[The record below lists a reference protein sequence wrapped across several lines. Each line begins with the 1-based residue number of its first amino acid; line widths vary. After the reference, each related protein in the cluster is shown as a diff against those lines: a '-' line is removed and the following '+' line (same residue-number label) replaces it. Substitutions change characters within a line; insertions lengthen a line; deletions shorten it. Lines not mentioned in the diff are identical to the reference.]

1 MMDFIRYIS
10 SKDVRQY
17 LYDIDYKLSAD
28 QIIFIVLSCSFIS
41 IDEKLKALNDFRQ
54 TSDDVPLTSI
64 TDECFS
70 ETIGLTS
77 HEFIRRYKSDVETMS
92 EFMKANTCGYFYQ
105 VSLQYE
111 DNLETELI
119 GCFKSYK
126 TCFEALSEYSK
137 ENVMKPGERLRIDKF
152 PFDDEDSGNGE
163 NYLSDSNYCL
173 FSNNLELM
181 DINVY
186 DNNCKTCGIGIDGM
200 YVGIPMPFKKG
211 DIVSIGRD
219 INGVYLGYHP
229 EKPED
234 YKPGRSYGDILL
246 YGIYAEEHGFDGG
259 YGIVFNYNVEYKD
272 PALLYGDD
280 LKLIPVSK
288 YLKGELDSD
297 EFYRNV
303 RILELKKEKEK
314 EDEYLS
320 VFCSSLAELGIK

>member
-1 MMDFIRYIS
+1 
-10 SKDVRQY
+10 
-17 LYDIDYKLSAD
+17 
-28 QIIFIVLSCSFIS
+28 
-41 IDEKLKALNDFRQ
+41 
-54 TSDDVPLTSI
+54 
-64 TDECFS
+64 
-70 ETIGLTS
+70 
-77 HEFIRRYKSDVETMS
+77 
-92 EFMKANTCGYFYQ
+92 MKQ
-105 VSLQYE
+105 
-111 DNLETELI
+111 
-119 GCFKSYK
+119 
-126 TCFEALSEYSK
+126 
-137 ENVMKPGERLRIDKF
+137 GERLRIDKF
-152 PFDDEDSGNGE
+152 PFDDDDSGNGE

-186 DNNCKTCGIGIDGM
+186 DNNCKTYGIGIDGM

-211 DIVSIGRD
+211 DIVSLGRD

-246 YGIYAEEHGFDGG
+246 YGIYAEEYGFDGG

-272 PALLYGDD
+272 PALLSGDD
-280 LKLIPVSK
+280 LKLIPISK

-303 RILELKKEKEK
+303 RMLELKKEKEK

-320 VFCSSLAELGIK
+320 EFCSSLAELGIK